1 MLQFLFHTRPIN
13 AIKRHLT
20 FFITELVVHVFSYQS
35 QVHFYH

>member
-20 FFITELVVHVFSYQS
+20 FFTTELVVHVFSYQS